1 MCMCMSMCMCM
12 YEYEYVYVYVYVYVC
27 TYAQLLD
34 GVLAPEVHRQP
45 GERERTRLERGF
57 NR

>member
-1 MCMCMSMCMCM
+1 M